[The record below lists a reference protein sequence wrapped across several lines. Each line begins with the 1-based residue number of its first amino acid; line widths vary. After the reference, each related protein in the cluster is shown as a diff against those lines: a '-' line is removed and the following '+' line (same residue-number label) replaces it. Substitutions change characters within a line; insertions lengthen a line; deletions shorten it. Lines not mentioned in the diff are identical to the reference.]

1 MRVLIQGSG
10 IGGCA
15 TAIGLSKLGYDVT
28 VVEKRKE
35 LFTDGAGIL
44 LYSNALKFLDKLGV
58 LPQVLT
64 QGDRMSG
71 DTKFYDMHSNFL
83 GTVNYKPIDP
93 HYDAYVGI
101 NRTSLLTILYNDAVT
116 NNVKFVFD
124 ATIELDS
131 LTGSTNDTIRLSN
144 GTESKFDL
152 VVACDGTNSPI
163 RRKLI
168 KDSESKY
175 TGYGLWHSL
184 HKRRPEI
191 DEKVTVIGEG
201 CRMGI
206 IPLSKDYMYIW
217 ASLIEPEKIYIDKKD
232 QPRVMREKFSCFT
245 GLMGDIINELD
256 DDSYVH
262 FTAVEE
268 VHLEKP
274 WYVGN
279 VVFLGDSAHASLPFM
294 AQGGAQALHDCVS
307 LCQILSKEQPLNI
320 SLNEYSNFRYDIAKT
335 VQRTSNLI
343 GSGYQST
350 NVDLEKTQKGLDLFY
365 TNKQNFI
372 LPEEL

>member
-1 MRVLIQGSG
+1 MKVLIQGSG

-58 LPQVLT
+58 LGYVLT
-64 QGDRMSG
+64 QGERMPG
-71 DTKFYDMHSNFL
+71 DTEFYDINSNFI
-83 GTVNYKPIDP
+83 GTVNYKPIEP
-93 HYDAYVGI
+93 KYDAYVGI
-101 NRTSLLTILYNDAVT
+101 NRTKLLTILYNEAVAHD
-116 NNVKFVFD
+116 VKFIFD
-124 ATIELDS
+124 NSIQLES
-131 LTGSTNDTIRLSN
+131 LTGSTDDVIRLTN
-144 GTESKFDL
+144 GFESKFDL
-152 VVACDGTNSPI
+152 IVACDGTNSPI

-168 KDSESKY
+168 KDSESTY

-184 HKRRPEI
+184 HNRRPEI
-191 DEKVTVIGEG
+191 TEKVTVIGAG

-206 IPLSKDYMYIW
+206 IPLSKEHMYIW
-217 ASLIEPEKIYIDKKD
+217 ASMIEPEKIYIDKKD
-232 QPRVMREKFSCFT
+232 QPRIMREKFSCFT
-245 GLMGDIINELD
+245 GLMGDIINELN

-307 LCQILSKEQPLNI
+307 LCQIISKQQPLNV
-320 SLNEYSNFRYDIAKT
+320 SLDEYSEFRYDVAKT
-335 VQRTSNLI
+335 VQRLSNLI

-350 NVDLEKTQKGLDLFY
+350 TVDLEKTQKGLDLFY
-365 TNKQNFI
+365 TDKQNFI